1 MGNTSGAK
9 YKHMMY
15 NVSRTGKKSGK
26 KLENAIAR
34 YVDLIKKEN
43 KQGETKWIYKTKER
57 KLYHQYLIRVDDET
71 IMELENLGFQFK
83 TCFIWKKYVQTD
95 ELKVGEMSV
104 DYSSGC
110 LDLIFKEKTE
120 NSVEND
126 NKTSVVEFFIED
138 KCRE

>member
-34 YVDLIKKEN
+34 YVDLIKKET

-57 KLYHQYLIRVDDET
+57 AQARLKRYGVTQTMIDAALA
-71 IMELENLGFQFK
+71 
-83 TCFIWKKYVQTD
+83 KKGIT
-95 ELKVGEMSV
+95 K
-104 DYSSGC
+104 
-110 LDLIFKEKTE
+110 
-120 NSVEND
+120 
-126 NKTSVVEFFIED
+126 
-138 KCRE
+138 

>member
-57 KLYHQYLIRVDDET
+57 AQARL
-71 IMELENLGFQFK
+71 
-83 TCFIWKKYVQTD
+83 KKYGVTQTMID
-95 ELKVGEMSV
+95 AALAKKGVT
-104 DYSSGC
+104 
-110 LDLIFKEKTE
+110 K
-120 NSVEND
+120 
-126 NKTSVVEFFIED
+126 
-138 KCRE
+138 